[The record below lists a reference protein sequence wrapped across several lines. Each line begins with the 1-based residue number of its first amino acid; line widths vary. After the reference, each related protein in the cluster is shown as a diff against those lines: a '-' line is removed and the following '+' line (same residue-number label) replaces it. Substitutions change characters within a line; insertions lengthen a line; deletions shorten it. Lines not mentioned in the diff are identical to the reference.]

1 MSTPLDAMSVEQVA
15 DALGLSRKTVV
26 SMARRGE
33 LPRVKLNSRVVVFRR
48 SSIETFLRKREEVA
62 VR

>member
-1 MSTPLDAMSVEQVA
+1 MRNYLDIMSA
-15 DALGLSRKTVV
+15 DEVSKMLGFSRDTILR
-26 SMARRGE
+26 MARKGE
-33 LPRVKLNSRVVVFRR
+33 LPRIRLNSRVVVFRR

>member
-1 MSTPLDAMSVEQVA
+1 MPLDAMSVEQVA
-15 DALGLSRKTVV
+15 DSLGVTRATVV
-26 SMARRGE
+26 RMARRGE

-48 SSIETFLRKREEVA
+48 SSIEAFLKKREEAA